1 MKTIKIN
8 RNDIETV
15 LKRLEVDSFLTSGSS
30 MIVKMRQGCS
40 HGLNVGDFV
49 NFKKY
54 KTMNNDYT
62 DDTGLERVVTDVLD
76 NETFVIQPFRQE
88 TYVVKNVS
96 AILET
101 EYYQVVLS
109 ENPYI
114 QGVDID
120 EYLDF
125 NQSGTVMRIY
135 DSTSPD
141 SYNYEFND
149 VISVYGN
156 VNYTLDEKD
165 IHPRGEVEDGTFFIK
180 GDNAELIYEGMLVEF
195 PFNAFVYQADG
206 GYSFLWN
213 NAVLYHDSSFFNVS
227 VPVFADSEW
236 RNMYQDVLV
245 NEKYVG
251 EMIASLA
258 TDPIDM
264 EKIKYVPIY
273 FDEDDKIHLIT
284 GITYNF
290 HFRKRVMATKVEYD
304 MTLREMA
311 KKLFYDEGWHMDES
325 LSGWN
330 GMFDSYTS
338 ITSANTDLEISDSLA
353 YLDFT
358 DNDVEMQ
365 KKKVSKSF
373 LRTIYYNEKDP
384 IEQLL
389 LYYSTTFIDSGVL
402 FGRYVKKKR
411 AALEAGEQW
420 DRETDPKHVI
430 MKTGETEEDRVSS
443 QITIHNEYDLTQS
456 SEGFNIYLF
465 AEDAP
470 EIITEDKIGEK
481 SGKTIYMK
489 VEFNHAG
496 YGRTIPFISWP
507 MSGETPMKVTVE
519 NYLSD
524 ALYIPVEIGH
534 YVGEGYDIYG
544 YSIKSND
551 CGVIRRGDE
560 LIFNLFEP
568 KIELSTG
575 NDEIEGQD

>member
-15 LKRLEVDSFLTSGSS
+15 LKRLEVDSFFTSGSS

-88 TYVVKNVS
+88 TYVVKNIN
-96 AILET
+96 AILGT

-180 GDNAELIYEGMLVEF
+180 GDNAELIYEGMVVEF

-311 KKLFYDEGWHMDES
+311 KKLFYDEGWHMDND
-325 LSGWN
+325 LNGWN
-330 GMFDSYTS
+330 
-338 ITSANTDLEISDSLA
+338 EIDTPYDDPEKTELSDSLA

-358 DNDVEMQ
+358 DNDVETQ
-365 KKKVSKSF
+365 KKKISKSF

-389 LYYSTTFIDSGVL
+389 LYYSTTFLDSGVL

-420 DRETDPKHVI
+420 DKETDPKHVI
-430 MKTGETEEDRVSS
+430 MKTGETEEDRISS
-443 QITIHNEYDLTQS
+443 QITIHDEYDLTQS

-470 EIITEDKIGEK
+470 EIN
-481 SGKTIYMK
+481 SAKTIYMK
-489 VEFNHAG
+489 AEFNHAG
-496 YGRTIPFISWP
+496 YGRTIPFVRLP
-507 MSGETPMKVTVE
+507 KNTKVTIE
-519 NYLSD
+519 NYLAD
-524 ALYIPVEIGH
+524 ILYIPVKIGH

-544 YSIKSND
+544 YSIEPD
-551 CGVIRRGDE
+551 GYGVIIRDDN

-568 KIELSTG
+568 KIELSNG
-575 NDEIEGQD
+575 EDEIEEQD

>member
-15 LKRLEVDSFLTSGSS
+15 LKRLEVGSFFTSGSS
-30 MIVKMRQGCS
+30 MIAKMRAGCS

-62 DDTGLERVVTDVLD
+62 DDTGLERVVIEVLD
-76 NETFVIQPFRQE
+76 NETFAIQPFRQE
-88 TYVVKNVS
+88 TYVVKSVN
-96 AILET
+96 AILGT
-101 EYYQVVLS
+101 DYYQVVLS

-120 EYLDF
+120 EYHEF
-125 NQSGTVMRIY
+125 NESGPIMKIY
-135 DSTSPD
+135 DSTSPE
-141 SYNYEFND
+141 SYGYEFND

-180 GDNAELIYEGMLVEF
+180 GENAGLIYEGMIVEF
-195 PFNAFVYQADG
+195 PFNSFVYQADG

-213 NAVLYHDSSFFNVS
+213 NAVLYQDSSFFNVP

-236 RNMYQDVLV
+236 RNMFQDVLV
-245 NEKYVG
+245 KEKYVG
-251 EMIASLA
+251 EMITSLSA
-258 TDPIDM
+258 DPVDM

-273 FDEDDKIHLIT
+273 FKGDEIHLIT

-290 HFRKRVMATKVEYD
+290 HFRKRVLATD
-304 MTLREMA
+304 MTFNEA
-311 KKLFYDEGWHMDES
+311 KNKLFYDEGWHMDNG
-325 LSGWN
+325 LDGWN
-330 GMFDSYTS
+330 GYDDYTAITPDSE
-338 ITSANTDLEISDSLA
+338 NLEISDSLA

-358 DNDVEMQ
+358 DKDVELQ

-373 LRTIYYNEKDP
+373 LRTIYYNDKDP

-389 LYYSTTFIDSGVL
+389 LHYSTTFIDSGVL

-420 DRETDPKHVI
+420 DSEADPKHVI
-430 MKTGETEEDRVSS
+430 MKTGETEEDRITS
-443 QITIHNEYDLTQS
+443 QITIHDEYDLTQS

-465 AEDAP
+465 AADTP
-470 EIITEDKIGEK
+470 EINTE
-481 SGKTIYMK
+481 KTIYMK
-489 VEFNHAG
+489 AEFNHAG
-496 YGRTIPFISWP
+496 YGRTIPFIRWP
-507 MSGETPMKVTVE
+507 MSGGMPMKITLE

-524 ALYIPVEIGH
+524 ALYIPVKIGH
-534 YVGEGYDIYG
+534 YVGDGYDIYG
-544 YSIKSND
+544 YSVEPD
-551 CGVIRRGDE
+551 ECGVIIRDDN

-575 NDEIEGQD
+575 NDEVEEQ